1 LTPPTIHEST
11 FYGRYGAKLIAASPE
26 YRTAD
31 YWKLFNNIT
40 APITYE
46 AAGTT
51 FEIDGLKYEIVSLN
65 EQTCRLYSI
74 DEAVVGEHVAIPE
87 SIEYMNQKFTPIEIK
102 GTLVNGESSIKTL
115 TIPSSVTTISE
126 GMIFNASLEKLTID
140 ASITSDLLGISSIDE
155 FVITPS
161 VTKFGIEL
169 PSNSIGT
176 IIIEYSETPL
186 TTSTFT
192 CETTSLYL
200 GRNVSAN
207 TFKGMT
213 ALKNVTFSDK
223 LTNIANADFSDCS
236 GLTSL
241 SIPNSITTI
250 GDDAFSGCTGIT
262 QLTFEDGDSILAI
275 EADAFKSTSLT
286 EVYFGRQMDFTKV
299 PCENLETVELGENVT
314 SMVNGAFTEGN
325 AVRTVISHNQVPP
338 ASNDAEIFSTRTY
351 LEGELY
357 VPEASI
363 QAYQATNGWKLFGV
377 VKALPDDGDS
387 ESSIGI
393 GSVDT
398 DNSLIGISVKHGVV
412 YVCGKT
418 PDDEV

>member
-1 LTPPTIHEST
+1 
-11 FYGRYGAKLIAASPE
+11 
-26 YRTAD
+26 
-31 YWKLFNNIT
+31 
-40 APITYE
+40 
-46 AAGTT
+46 
-51 FEIDGLKYEIVSLN
+51 
-65 EQTCRLYSI
+65 
-74 DEAVVGEHVAIPE
+74 
-87 SIEYMNQKFTPIEIK
+87 
-102 GTLVNGESSIKTL
+102 
-115 TIPSSVTTISE
+115 
-126 GMIFNASLEKLTID
+126 
-140 ASITSDLLGISSIDE
+140 
-155 FVITPS
+155 